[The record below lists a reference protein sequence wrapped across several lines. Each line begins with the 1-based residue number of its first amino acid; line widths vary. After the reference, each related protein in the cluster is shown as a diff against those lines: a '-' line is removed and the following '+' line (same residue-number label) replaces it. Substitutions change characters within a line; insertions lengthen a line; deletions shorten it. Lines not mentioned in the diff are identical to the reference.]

1 MTGPWLTAI
10 AVPHLLRAVTV
21 ASGDAGLADALA
33 ARFAVVP
40 HPRFEDRIPVTTLVE
55 LWEAALEATGQ
66 RALSVEASRYP
77 LSEERSLV
85 AFVVSNQETL
95 GDSVEKFGRYHPTV
109 SNAYMWRG
117 LVEEGALK
125 LRLMPTG
132 PVHRLG
138 WQAYLEFEALDL
150 IHGAARLTDGAAR
163 PTAVRF
169 LHPAPG
175 DAAAIRAMEA
185 ESGAPVT
192 YAADWC
198 EVSFPAA
205 IAELPIAG
213 GRPAIARVI
222 EERLDRMLEAQACGH
237 DVSAR
242 VRSAAVE
249 LMRSGGCDVEQLA
262 RALRMSRRSLER
274 ALAQEG
280 TSAAALVEDERRQLA
295 LAWLPELSVDEVA
308 ARLGYSDAR
317 AFARAFKRWTGQAPS
332 AARGS

>member
-1 MTGPWLTAI
+1 MTAPWLTAI
-10 AVPHLLRAVTV
+10 GVPHLLRAVAEV
-21 ASGDAGLADALA
+21 SGDDLADQLA
-33 ARFAVVP
+33 ARFEVVTA
-40 HPRFEDRIPVTTLVE
+40 PRFEDRIPVATLVE
-55 LWEAALEATGQ
+55 LWEAALEATGR
-66 RALSVEASRYP
+66 RALPVVASRYP

-85 AFVVSNQETL
+85 AFVAGNQRTV
-95 GDSVEKFGRYHPTV
+95 GDSVEKLARYHPTV

-117 LVEEGALK
+117 TIEDGTLK
-125 LRLMPTG
+125 VRLMPTG

-150 IHGAARLTDGAAR
+150 VHGVARLTGGLAR
-163 PTAVRF
+163 PISMRF

-175 DAAAIRAMEA
+175 DAAAIRAIEA
-185 ESGAPVT
+185 ETGAAVR
-192 YAADWC
+192 YSADWC
-198 EVSFPAA
+198 EVCFPAS
-205 IAELPIAG
+205 IAELPIVG
-213 GRPAIARVI
+213 GRPVIARVI

-249 LMRSGGCDVEQLA
+249 LMRSGECDVEQLA

-280 TSAAALVEDERRQLA
+280 TSAAALIEDERKQLA
-295 LAWLPELSVDEVA
+295 LAWLPDHSVDEVA

-317 AFARAFKRWTGQAPS
+317 AFARAFKRWTGQAPR